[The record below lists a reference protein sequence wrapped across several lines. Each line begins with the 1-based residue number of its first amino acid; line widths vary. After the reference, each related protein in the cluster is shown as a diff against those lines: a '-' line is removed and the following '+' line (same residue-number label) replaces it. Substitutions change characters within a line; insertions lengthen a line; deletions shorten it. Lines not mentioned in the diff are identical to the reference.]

1 MELDSQRDVSI
12 ANTGLTGKLA
22 AALRALKLFAVTQPL
37 GAIGLLIILALIVIA
52 AIAPLI
58 ETADDP
64 YSTSPFDVPANERTY
79 VPVGEGG
86 YILGSDNLG
95 RDVFSMLVRGAR
107 ISLYVSIVSTLAGVA
122 IGAALGIISAT
133 RGGIV
138 DILTQRVVDSLMA
151 FPDLILAMAIR
162 AGLGAS
168 LENVIIAI
176 TIIIIPATA
185 RAVRSQTLSVTNM
198 DYVTAARAV
207 GAGYWRIALRHI
219 LPNVLALVVVL
230 FSITLGGAIIVESSL
245 SFLGLGSPITE
256 PTWGALMG
264 GEKAYTFLQE
274 QPALVIAPAIAIG
287 LVVFGFNMLGD
298 ALRDMWDPRM
308 RGSR

>member
-1 MELDSQRDVSI
+1 MELNSRRDVF
-12 ANTGLTGKLA
+12 AENTGLMGKLA
-22 AALRALKLFAVTQPL
+22 AALRTLKLFALRQPL
-37 GAIGLLIILALIVIA
+37 GAMGVVIILGLIIVV
-52 AIAPLI
+52 AIGPVI
-58 ETADDP
+58 ETTDDP
-64 YSTSPFDVPANERTY
+64 YSTNPFDVPVENRSY

-86 YILGSDNLG
+86 YLLGSDKLG
-95 RDVFSMLVRGAR
+95 RDIFSMLIRGAR
-107 ISLYVSIVSTLAGVA
+107 VTLYVSIVSTLAGVA
-122 IGAALGIISAT
+122 IGAALGIVSAT
-133 RGGIV
+133 RGGTV
-138 DILTQRVVDSLMA
+138 DILVQRVVDSLMA

-176 TIIIIPATA
+176 TIVIIPATA
-185 RAVRSQTLSVTNM
+185 RAVRSQTLSLTNM

-207 GAGYWRIALRHI
+207 GAGYWRIVLRHV
-219 LPNVLALVVVL
+219 LPNVLALIIVL

-245 SFLGLGSPITE
+245 SFLGLGSPVTE

-264 GEKAYTFLQE
+264 GQEAYVYLRE
-274 QPALVIAPAIAIG
+274 QPALVLAPAFAIA

-298 ALRDMWDPRM
+298 ALRDVWDPRM

>member
-1 MELDSQRDVSI
+1 M
-12 ANTGLTGKLA
+12 GKLA
-22 AALRALKLFAVTQPL
+22 AALRALKLFAVRQPL
-37 GAIGLLIILALIVIA
+37 GAIGLVIIVALVVMAALA
-52 AIAPLI
+52 PFI

-64 YSTSPFDVPANERTY
+64 YSTNPFDVPVEDRSY

-86 YILGSDNLG
+86 YILGSDKLG
-95 RDVFSMLVRGAR
+95 RDIFSMLFRGAR
-107 ISLYVSIVSTLAGVA
+107 VTLYVSIVSTLVGVTVGA
-122 IGAALGIISAT
+122 ILGIVSAT

-138 DILTQRVVDSLMA
+138 DILIQRVVDSLMA

-185 RAVRSQTLSVTNM
+185 RAVRSQTLSLTNM

-219 LPNVLALVVVL
+219 LPNVLALIIVL

-245 SFLGLGSPITE
+245 SFLGLGSPVTE

-264 GEKAYTFLQE
+264 GQEAYVYLRE
-274 QPALVIAPAIAIG
+274 QPALVLAPAVAIA

-298 ALRDMWDPRM
+298 ALRDILDPRM